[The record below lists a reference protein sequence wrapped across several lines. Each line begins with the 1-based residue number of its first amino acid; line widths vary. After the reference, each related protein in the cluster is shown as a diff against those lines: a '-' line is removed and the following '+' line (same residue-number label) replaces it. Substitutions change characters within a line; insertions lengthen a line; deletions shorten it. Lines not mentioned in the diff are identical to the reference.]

1 MSVTISGM
9 VPVNLSSSSGWS
21 TEQIL
26 SALSTA
32 ISQYGGAEPISVSI
46 TVTGL
51 TTSGTVRLQN
61 LPTSASGLAAGTV
74 WNSSGTL
81 RIA

>member
-26 SALSTA
+26 SALCA
-32 ISQYGGAEPISVSI
+32 AVSQYGGAEPVSVSI
-46 TVTGL
+46 TITGL

>member
-9 VPVNLSSSSGWS
+9 VAANMAGDSGWAP
-21 TEQIL
+21 EQVL
-26 SALSTA
+26 SAITSA
-32 ISQYGGAEPISVSI
+32 ISIQGGAEPTTVSLSIS
-46 TVTGL
+46 GL
-51 TTSGTVRLQN
+51 RTSGTVILQN

-81 RIA
+81 KIA

>member
-1 MSVTISGM
+1 MSVTITGM
-9 VPVNLSSSSGWS
+9 VPVALTSSTGWS

-26 SALSTA
+26 SALCA
-32 ISQYGGAEPISVSI
+32 AVSQYGGAEPVSVSI
-46 TVTGL
+46 TITGL
-51 TTSGTVRLQN
+51 TTSGAVKLQN
-61 LPTSASGLAAGTV
+61 LPTSATGLAAGTV